1 LEVPELY
8 PTFQKRY
15 YLSKL
20 RRNILKASKVVTVSE
35 TSKKS
40 ILNFFKIREEDIL
53 VVPNVLSDEFAFYI
67 PSDFEIQTFKSR
79 FKQDVPLILYT
90 SGHDRRKNLERLIS
104 ALAKL
109 HSNGVDFAFLV
120 TGESRSR
127 LSELLNAMPA
137 VKDKTYFLG
146 YLTEQELKT
155 AYLSSNVVVFPS
167 LNEGFGRACLESM
180 STGTPLACS
189 RIPIFQEI
197 AQNYAF
203 YFSPFD
209 SDEMASVLQR
219 AIKSDRKQSIQPAE
233 LSDSKDFK
241 TLREY
246 LFEGCG
252 QL

>member
-1 LEVPELY
+1 
-8 PTFQKRY
+8 
-15 YLSKL
+15 
-20 RRNILKASKVVTVSE
+20 
-35 TSKKS
+35 
-40 ILNFFKIREEDIL
+40 
-53 VVPNVLSDEFAFYI
+53 
-67 PSDFEIQTFKSR
+67 
-79 FKQDVPLILYT
+79 
-90 SGHDRRKNLERLIS
+90 
-104 ALAKL
+104 
-109 HSNGVDFAFLV
+109 
-120 TGESRSR
+120 
-127 LSELLNAMPA
+127 
-137 VKDKTYFLG
+137 
-146 YLTEQELKT
+146 
-155 AYLSSNVVVFPS
+155 
-167 LNEGFGRACLESM
+167 M